1 MLKVEYGKFRREHY
15 VLVIHIDSEGI
26 VEFSPAGEGTKVS
39 LYAFHTL
46 LGLIV

>member
-1 MLKVEYGKFRREHY
+1 MLKVEYGKFRREQC
-15 VLVIHIDSEGI
+15 LLLIDEGI

-39 LYAFHTL
+39 LHAFHTL